1 MKKSLVPDPQRQLMI
16 KTKACQRLIKEVSY
30 YQDEVVENEGK
41 LKMMKTR
48 NKNHHDIKKFQEVL
62 GESYM
67 MVPDSKNRLEQT
79 LSDLTTYLKSPE
91 VMGLETNEW
100 YIQAH
105 QLITKENVKIED
117 TNNDNLEEQEETN
130 VDDLREGEAF

>member
-1 MKKSLVPDPQRQLMI
+1 
-16 KTKACQRLIKEVSY
+16 
-30 YQDEVVENEGK
+30 
-41 LKMMKTR
+41 
-48 NKNHHDIKKFQEVL
+48 
-62 GESYM
+62 
-67 MVPDSKNRLEQT
+67 
-79 LSDLTTYLKSPE
+79 
-91 VMGLETNEW
+91 MGLETNEW

>member
-1 MKKSLVPDPQRQLMI
+1 MLPTMI
-16 KTKACQRLIKEVSY
+16 EI
-30 YQDEVVENEGK
+30 
-41 LKMMKTR
+41 
-48 NKNHHDIKKFQEVL
+48 
-62 GESYM
+62 
-67 MVPDSKNRLEQT
+67 VPDSKNRLEQT